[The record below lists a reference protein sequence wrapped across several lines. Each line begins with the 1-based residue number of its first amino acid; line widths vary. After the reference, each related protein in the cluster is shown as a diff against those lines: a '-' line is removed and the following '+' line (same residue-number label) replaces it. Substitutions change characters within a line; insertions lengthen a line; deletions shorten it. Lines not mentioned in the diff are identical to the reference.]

1 MQIPSPEVLD
11 QRRQAIGPGDA
22 LPEVAIFR
30 HNLFRISEPFIAEQA
45 QHLRRYQPLYV
56 GRKRF
61 GLPPDGASSLAL
73 EDLYKRWTLPRIG
86 WQMLTGDA
94 QPYVRLLG
102 RRRPSLIHAHFG
114 IEGVSALGLAMRLK
128 IPLVTTFHGFD
139 ATLKTHAMLGS
150 PAWFRYP
157 LLRRKLAREGNL
169 FLCASSFIRQKL
181 LETGFPES
189 CTHTHYIGVDC
200 QTIRPRADF
209 EETPLILHV
218 ARLVEVKGTR
228 YLLRAFA
235 TVARKY
241 DRVRLL
247 IIGDGPLRRQLHALT
262 VSLGM
267 RDRVEFLGAVP
278 HVAVLSWMR
287 KAAMLVLPGIRTATG
302 REEGLGMVLLEAAAT
317 GLPIVGSR
325 VGGIPECM
333 LEGKTGF
340 LVPERDED
348 ALARRMAE
356 LLEDPVRRHRMGA
369 AGRALVEDR
378 FDIDQQTAVLEN
390 YYDSLIRREVTA

>member
-11 QRRQAIGPGDA
+11 QRPQAIGPGDA

-30 HNLFRISEPFIAEQA
+30 HNLFRISEPFIAGQA
-45 QHLRRYQPLYV
+45 QHLRRYRPLYV

-73 EDLYKRWTLPRIG
+73 EDLYKRWKLPRIG

-94 QPYVRLLG
+94 QPYRRLLG

-114 IEGVSALGLAMRLK
+114 IEGVSALGLAMQLE

-157 LLRRKLAREGNL
+157 LSRRKLAREGNL

-189 CTHTHYIGVDC
+189 RTHTHYIGVDC

-241 DRVRLL
+241 DRVQLL

-262 VSLGM
+262 ASLGM

-287 KAAMLVLPGIRTATG
+287 KAAMLVLPGVRTATG

-378 FDIDQQTAVLEN
+378 FDIDRQSAVLEN
-390 YYDSLIRREVTA
+390 FYDSLLGRLR

>member
-11 QRRQAIGPGDA
+11 LRRQAVGPGDA
-22 LPEVAIFR
+22 LTEVAIFR

-45 QHLRRYQPLYV
+45 QHLRRYRPLYV

-61 GLPPDGASSLAL
+61 GLPPDGANSLAL
-73 EDLYKRWTLPRIG
+73 EDLYKRWSLPRIG

-94 QPYVRLLG
+94 RPYLRLLG
-102 RRRPSLIHAHFG
+102 RRRPPLIHAHFG
-114 IEGVSALGLAMRLK
+114 IEGVSALGLAMQLK

-181 LETGFPES
+181 LETGFPEAR
-189 CTHTHYIGVDC
+189 THTHYIGVDC

-235 TVARKY
+235 TVARKF
-241 DRVRLL
+241 DRVQLL

-262 VSLGM
+262 ASLGM

-278 HVAVLSWMR
+278 HAAVLSWMR

-369 AGRALVEDR
+369 AGRALVEER
-378 FDIDQQTAVLEN
+378 FDIDRQTAVLEN
-390 YYDSLIRREVTA
+390 FYDSLLGRLTA

>member
-11 QRRQAIGPGDA
+11 QRRQAIGPEDA

-45 QHLRRYQPLYV
+45 QHLRRYRPLYV

-61 GLPPDGASSLAL
+61 GPPPDAASSLAL
-73 EDLYKRWTLPRIG
+73 EDLYKRWKLPRIG

-94 QPYVRLLG
+94 QPYLRLLG

-114 IEGVSALGLAMRLK
+114 IEGVSALGLAMQLE

-189 CTHTHYIGVDC
+189 RTHTHYIGVDC
-200 QTIRPRADF
+200 QTIRPRAAF

-241 DRVRLL
+241 DRVQLL

-262 VSLGM
+262 ASLGM
-267 RDRVEFLGAVP
+267 QDRVEFLGAVP

-325 VGGIPECM
+325 VGGIPECI

-378 FDIDQQTAVLEN
+378 FDIDRQTAVLESF
-390 YYDSLIRREVTA
+390 YDSLLGRLS

>member
-11 QRRQAIGPGDA
+11 QRRQAIGAGDA
-22 LPEVAIFR
+22 SPEVAIFR

-45 QHLRRYQPLYV
+45 QHLRRYRPLYV

-73 EDLYKRWTLPRIG
+73 EDLYKRWQLPRIG

-94 QPYVRLLG
+94 QPYLRLLG
-102 RRRPSLIHAHFG
+102 RRPPSLIHAHFG
-114 IEGVSALGLAMRLK
+114 IEGVSALGLAMQLE

-169 FLCASSFIRQKL
+169 FLCASSFIRRKL

-189 CTHTHYIGVDC
+189 RTHTHYIGVDC
-200 QTIRPRADF
+200 QTIRPRADI

-241 DRVRLL
+241 DRVQLL

-262 VSLGM
+262 TSLGM

-278 HVAVLSWMR
+278 HGAVLSWMR

-325 VGGIPECM
+325 VGGISECM
-333 LEGKTGF
+333 IEGKTGF

-348 ALARRMAE
+348 ALARRMEE
-356 LLEDPVRRHRMGA
+356 LLEDPDRRHRMGA

-378 FDIDQQTAVLEN
+378 FDIDRQTAVLEN
-390 YYDSLIRREVTA
+390 FYDSVLGRLR

>member
-1 MQIPSPEVLD
+1 M
-11 QRRQAIGPGDA
+11 
-22 LPEVAIFR
+22 PEVAIFR

-94 QPYVRLLG
+94 QPYLRLLG

-241 DRVRLL
+241 ERVRLL

>member
-1 MQIPSPEVLD
+1 MSHTIEAAEGL
-11 QRRQAIGPGDA
+11 R
-22 LPEVAIFR
+22 EVAIFR
-30 HNLFRISEPFIAEQA
+30 HNLFRISEPFIAGQA
-45 QHLRRYQPLYV
+45 QHLRRYRPFYV

-61 GLPPDGASSLAL
+61 GPPPNGASSLAL
-73 EDLYKRWTLPRIG
+73 EDLYRRCTLPRIG
-86 WQMLTGDA
+86 WQMLTGNMR
-94 QPYVRLLG
+94 PYLRLMA
-102 RRRPSLIHAHFG
+102 RQRPSLIHAHFG
-114 IEGVSALGLAMRLK
+114 IEGVSALPLAMRLE

-139 ATLKTHAMLGS
+139 ATLEMHAMLGS

-157 LLRRKLAREGNL
+157 LLRRTLAREGNL
-169 FLCASSFIRQKL
+169 FLCASTFIRQKL

-189 CTHTHYIGVDC
+189 RTHTHYIGVDC
-200 QTIRPRADF
+200 RSIRPRAES

-241 DRVRLL
+241 DRVQLL

-262 VSLGM
+262 ASLGM

-287 KAAMLVLPGIRTATG
+287 KATMLVLPGIRTATG

-325 VGGIPECM
+325 VGGIPECI

-378 FDIDQQTAVLEN
+378 FDIDRQTAVLEN
-390 YYDSLIRREVTA
+390 FYDSLLGR

>member
-11 QRRQAIGPGDA
+11 QRRQAIGPEDA

-45 QHLRRYQPLYV
+45 QHLRRYRPLYV

-61 GLPPDGASSLAL
+61 GLPPDGASTLAL
-73 EDLYKRWTLPRIG
+73 EDLYKSWKLPRIG
-86 WQMLTGDA
+86 WQMLAGHA
-94 QPYVRLLG
+94 QPYLRLLG

-114 IEGVSALGLAMRLK
+114 IEGVSALGLATQLK

-189 CTHTHYIGVDC
+189 RTHTHYISVDC

-241 DRVRLL
+241 DLVRLL

-267 RDRVEFLGAVP
+267 RDRIEFLGAVP
-278 HVAVLSWMR
+278 HAAVLAWMR

-356 LLEDPVRRHRMGA
+356 LLEDPERRHRMGA
-369 AGRALVEDR
+369 AGRALVEER
-378 FDIDQQTAVLEN
+378 FDIDRQTAVLEN
-390 YYDSLIRREVTA
+390 YYDSLIGQEARA

>member
-11 QRRQAIGPGDA
+11 QRRQAIGAGDA

-45 QHLRRYQPLYV
+45 QHLRRYRPLYV

-73 EDLYKRWTLPRIG
+73 EDLYKRWKLSRIG

-94 QPYVRLLG
+94 RPYLRLLG

-114 IEGVSALGLAMRLK
+114 IEGVSALGLAMQLK

-189 CTHTHYIGVDC
+189 RTHTHYIGVDC

-241 DRVRLL
+241 DRVQLL

-262 VSLGM
+262 ASLGM

-348 ALARRMAE
+348 TLARRMAE
-356 LLEDPVRRHRMGA
+356 LLEDPVKRHRMGA

-378 FDIDQQTAVLEN
+378 FDIDRQTAVLEN
-390 YYDSLIRREVTA
+390 FYDSLLGR